1 MIILYFVNQPYE
13 DSKKDWEKF
22 GKNQRILIDGTRWM
36 QLLAPEIL
44 IATTVGVIEYY
55 VLFMRNIDLKRERI
69 KSNKKSK

>member
-1 MIILYFVNQPYE
+1 
-13 DSKKDWEKF
+13 
-22 GKNQRILIDGTRWM
+22 M